1 MNFKYALIFLAA
13 FLLSACASLNDPF
26 EIFKSHTPSI
36 ETSQVIDENRFI
48 EEFSIKAKFAYSID
62 SKGGS
67 GRLIWRYENNQD
79 EIDIFSP
86 FNNQIAKIIFST
98 KEKKII
104 DANGKILSGDDFDHY
119 IQSLFGKNISPDLFR
134 HLITNHIERI
144 KDLHREDNQLNRAT
158 HFYNDEWN
166 IVINAF
172 RTQDKL
178 TIPSKI
184 SISQGTFSFNFIVE
198 EIINIAGK

>member
-1 MNFKYALIFLAA
+1 MNFKYALFFLAA
-13 FLLSACASLNDPF
+13 FILSACASLNDPF
-26 EIFKSHTPSI
+26 EIFKSQTSSI

-48 EEFSIKAKFAYSID
+48 EKFSIKAKFAYSVD

-86 FNNQIAKIIFST
+86 FNSQIAKIIYSD

-119 IQSLFGKNISPDLFR
+119 IQNLFGKNISPDLFR
-134 HLITNHIERI
+134 DLITNHAERI
-144 KDLHREDNQLNRAT
+144 QYLHREDNRLNRAT

-172 RTQDKL
+172 KTQDKL

>member
-26 EIFKSHTPSI
+26 EIFKSYTPSI

-86 FNNQIAKIIFST
+86 FNNQIAKIIYST

-104 DANGKILSGDDFDHY
+104 DVNGKILSGDDFDHY

-134 HLITNHIERI
+134 HLITNHIEQI
-144 KDLHREDNQLNRAT
+144 KDLHREDNQLNRTT

-172 RTQDKL
+172 RTQGKL

>member
-1 MNFKYALIFLAA
+1 LNFKYALIFLAA

-104 DANGKILSGDDFDHY
+104 DANGKILSGDDFDYY

-144 KDLHREDNQLNRAT
+144 KDLHREDNQLNRTT

-172 RTQDKL
+172 RTQDQL

>member
-1 MNFKYALIFLAA
+1 MNFKYALFFLAA
-13 FLLSACASLNDPF
+13 FVLSACASLNDPF

-144 KDLHREDNQLNRAT
+144 KDLHREDNQLNRTT

>member
-86 FNNQIAKIIFST
+86 FNNQIAKIIYST

-144 KDLHREDNQLNRAT
+144 KDLHREDNQLNRTT

>member
-1 MNFKYALIFLAA
+1 LNFKYALFFLAA
-13 FLLSACASLNDPF
+13 FILSACASLNDPF
-26 EIFKSHTPSI
+26 EIFKSQTSSI
-36 ETSQVIDENRFI
+36 ETSQAIDENRFI
-48 EEFSIKAKFAYSID
+48 EKFSIKAKFAYSVD

-86 FNNQIAKIIFST
+86 FNSQIAKIIYSD

-104 DANGKILSGDDFDHY
+104 DANGKILAGDDFDHY
-119 IQSLFGKNISPDLFR
+119 IQNLFGKNISPDLFR
-134 HLITNHIERI
+134 DLITNHAERI
-144 KDLHREDNQLNRAT
+144 QYLHREDNRLNRAT

-172 RTQDKL
+172 KTQNKL

-184 SISQGTFSFNFIVE
+184 LISQGTFSFNFIVE

>member
-1 MNFKYALIFLAA
+1 LNFKYALIFLAA

-26 EIFKSHTPSI
+26 EIFKSHAPSI

-144 KDLHREDNQLNRAT
+144 KDLHREDNQLNRTT

-184 SISQGTFSFNFIVE
+184 LISQGTFSFNFIVE

>member
-1 MNFKYALIFLAA
+1 LNFKYALIFLAA

-98 KEKKII
+98 KEKKIV

-144 KDLHREDNQLNRAT
+144 KDLHREDNQLNRTT

>member
-1 MNFKYALIFLAA
+1 LNFKYALIFLAA

-26 EIFKSHTPSI
+26 EVFKSHAPSI

-67 GRLIWRYENNQD
+67 GRLIWHYENNQD

-144 KDLHREDNQLNRAT
+144 KDLHREDNQLNRTT

>member
-1 MNFKYALIFLAA
+1 MNLFSALFLVAA
-13 FLLSACASLNDPF
+13 LFFSGCSTLNDPF
-26 EIFKSHTPSI
+26 EIFKSHSPAI
-36 ETSQVIDENRFI
+36 ETLQAIDENRFI
-48 EEFSIKAKFAYSID
+48 EKFSIKAKFAYSVD

-86 FNNQIAKIIFST
+86 FNSQVAKIIYSSND
-98 KEKKII
+98 KLII
-104 DANGKILSGDDFDHY
+104 DANGKVLSGDDFDRY

-134 HLITNHIERI
+134 HLITNHVDQI
-144 KDLHREDNQLNRAT
+144 KNLHKDENQLNRPT

-166 IVINAF
+166 ILINAF
-172 RTQDKL
+172 KTQDGL

-184 SISQGTFSFNFIVE
+184 SITQGTFSFNFIVE

>member
-1 MNFKYALIFLAA
+1 MNFKYAQFFLAP
-13 FLLSACASLNDPF
+13 FFLSACATLNDPF
-26 EIFKSHTPSI
+26 EIFKSHALTI
-36 ETSQVIDENRFI
+36 ETPQAINENRFI
-48 EEFSIKAKFAYSID
+48 EEFSIKAKFSYSVD

-86 FNNQIAKIIFST
+86 FNNQIAKIIYSS

-104 DANGKILSGDDFDHY
+104 DVNGKVLSGNDFDHY
-119 IQSLFGKNISPDLFR
+119 IQTLFGKNISPDLFR

-144 KDLHREDNQLNRAT
+144 KDLHKEDNQLNRAT
-158 HFYNDEWN
+158 HFYNDEWK

-172 RTQDKL
+172 KTQDKH

-184 SISQGTFSFNFIVE
+184 SISQGTFNFNFIVE

>member
-1 MNFKYALIFLAA
+1 VAALFL
-13 FLLSACASLNDPF
+13 SGCITLNDPF
-26 EIFKSHTPSI
+26 EIFRNHSPAI
-36 ETSQVIDENRFI
+36 QASQVIDEYRSI
-48 EEFSIKAKFAYSID
+48 DQFSIKAKFAYSLD

-86 FNNQIAKIIFST
+86 FNNQVAKIVYSSND
-98 KEKKII
+98 KHII
-104 DANGKILSGDDFDHY
+104 DANGKVLSGDDFDHY

-134 HLITNHIERI
+134 YLITNQVDRI
-144 KDLHREDNQLNRAT
+144 KNIRKDENQLNRPT

-166 IVINAF
+166 ILITAF
-172 RTQDKL
+172 KTQDGF

-184 SISQGTFSFNFIVE
+184 SINEGKFSFNFIVE

>member
-1 MNFKYALIFLAA
+1 MNFFNALFLVAA
-13 FLLSACASLNDPF
+13 LFFSGCSTLNDPF
-26 EIFKSHTPSI
+26 EIFKSHSPAI
-36 ETSQVIDENRFI
+36 ETLQAIDENRFI
-48 EEFSIKAKFAYSID
+48 EKFSIKAKFAYSVD

-86 FNNQIAKIIFST
+86 FNSQVAKIIYSSND
-98 KEKKII
+98 KRII
-104 DANGKILSGDDFDHY
+104 DANGKVLSGDDFDRY

-134 HLITNHIERI
+134 HLITNHVDQI
-144 KDLHREDNQLNRAT
+144 KNLHKDENQLNRTT

-166 IVINAF
+166 ILINAF
-172 RTQDKL
+172 KTQDGL
-178 TIPSKI
+178 TIPSRI
-184 SISQGTFSFNFIVE
+184 SITQGTFSFNFIVE

>member
-1 MNFKYALIFLAA
+1 LNFKYALIFLAA

-144 KDLHREDNQLNRAT
+144 KDLRREDNQLNRTT

>member
-1 MNFKYALIFLAA
+1 LNFKYALIFLAA
-13 FLLSACASLNDPF
+13 FLLSACASLQDPF
-26 EIFKSHTPSI
+26 EVFKSHVPSI

-48 EEFSIKAKFAYSID
+48 EEFSIKAKFAYSIE

-67 GRLIWRYENNQD
+67 GRLIWRYKNNQD

-86 FNNQIAKIIFST
+86 FNNQIAKIIYST

-104 DANGKILSGDDFDHY
+104 DANGKILSGVEFDQY
-119 IQSLFGKNISPDLFR
+119 VNGLFGKNISPDLFR
-134 HLITNHIERI
+134 HLITNHVERI
-144 KDLHREDNQLNRAT
+144 KNLHKEDNQFNRTT
-158 HFYNDEWN
+158 HFYNDEWD
-166 IVINAF
+166 IVIHAF
-172 RTQDKL
+172 KTQDKL

-184 SISQGTFSFNFIVE
+184 SITQGTFSLNFIVE

>member
-1 MNFKYALIFLAA
+1 VNFKYALIFLLA

-26 EIFKSHTPSI
+26 EIFKSHPPSI
-36 ETSQVIDENRFI
+36 EISQVSDENQFI

-86 FNNQIAKIIFST
+86 FNTQIAKIIYSAQ
-98 KEKKII
+98 EKKII
-104 DANGKILSGDDFDHY
+104 DAHGKILSDDDFDHY
-119 IQSLFGKNISPDLFR
+119 IQTLFGKNISPDLFR
-134 HLITNHIERI
+134 HLITNHVELI
-144 KDLHREDNQLNRAT
+144 KDLRREDNQFNRAT
-158 HFYNDEWN
+158 HFYNDEWD

-172 RTQDKL
+172 KTQDKL

-184 SISQGTFSFNFIVE
+184 SISQGTFNFNFIVE

>member
-1 MNFKYALIFLAA
+1 MNLFSALFLVAA
-13 FLLSACASLNDPF
+13 LFFSGCSTLSDPF
-26 EIFKSHTPSI
+26 EIFKSHSPAI
-36 ETSQVIDENRFI
+36 ETLQAIDENRFI
-48 EEFSIKAKFAYSID
+48 EKFSIKAKFAYSVD

-86 FNNQIAKIIFST
+86 FNSQVAKIIYSSND
-98 KEKKII
+98 KRII
-104 DANGKILSGDDFDHY
+104 DANVKVLSGDDFDRY

-134 HLITNHIERI
+134 HLITNHVDQI
-144 KDLHREDNQLNRAT
+144 KNLHKDENQLNRTT

-166 IVINAF
+166 ILINAF
-172 RTQDKL
+172 KTQDGL

-184 SISQGTFSFNFIVE
+184 SITQGTFSFNFIVE

>member
-26 EIFKSHTPSI
+26 EIFKSHASSI

-144 KDLHREDNQLNRAT
+144 KDLHREDNQLNRTT

-184 SISQGTFSFNFIVE
+184 SVSQGAFSFNFIVE

>member
-1 MNFKYALIFLAA
+1 MNFKYAQFFLAP
-13 FLLSACASLNDPF
+13 FFLSACATLNDPF
-26 EIFKSHTPSI
+26 EIFKSHAPTI
-36 ETSQVIDENRFI
+36 ETSQAINENRFI
-48 EEFSIKAKFAYSID
+48 EEFSIKAKFSYSVD

-86 FNNQIAKIIFST
+86 FNNQIAKIIYSA

-104 DANGKILSGDDFDHY
+104 DANGKVLSGDDFDHY

-144 KDLHREDNQLNRAT
+144 KDLHKEDNQLNRAT
-158 HFYNDEWN
+158 HFYNDEWR

-172 RTQDKL
+172 KTQGKH

-184 SISQGTFSFNFIVE
+184 SISQGTFNFNFIVE

>member
-26 EIFKSHTPSI
+26 EVFKSHAPSI

-67 GRLIWRYENNQD
+67 GRLIWHYENNQD

-144 KDLHREDNQLNRAT
+144 KDLHREDNQLNRTT

>member
-1 MNFKYALIFLAA
+1 MNFKYAQFFLAP
-13 FLLSACASLNDPF
+13 FFLSACATLNDPF
-26 EIFKSHTPSI
+26 EIFKSHAPSI
-36 ETSQVIDENRFI
+36 ETPQAINENRFI
-48 EEFSIKAKFAYSID
+48 EEFSIKAKFSYSVD
-62 SKGGS
+62 SRGGS

-86 FNNQIAKIIFST
+86 FNNQIAKIIYSA

-104 DANGKILSGDDFDHY
+104 DANGKVLSDDDFDHY
-119 IQSLFGKNISPDLFR
+119 IQTLFGKNISPDLFR

-144 KDLHREDNQLNRAT
+144 KDLQKEDNQLNRAT
-158 HFYNDEWN
+158 HFYNDEWK

-172 RTQDKL
+172 KTQDKH

-184 SISQGTFSFNFIVE
+184 SISQGTFNFNFIVE

>member
-1 MNFKYALIFLAA
+1 M
-13 FLLSACASLNDPF
+13 LSACATLNDPF
-26 EIFKSHTPSI
+26 EIFKSNKASI
-36 ETSQVIDENRFI
+36 ETLQAIDEDRFV
-48 EEFSIKAKFAYSID
+48 EKFSIKAKFAYSLD
-62 SKGGS
+62 AKGGS

-86 FNNQIAKIIFST
+86 FNSQIAKIIYSNQG
-98 KEKKII
+98 KKII
-104 DANGKILSGDDFDHY
+104 DTNGKVFSGHDFDQY
-119 IQSLFGKNISPDLFR
+119 VQALFGKSISPDLFR

-144 KDLHREDNQLNRAT
+144 SDLRKESNQLNRAT
-158 HFYNDEWN
+158 HFYNDEWQ

-172 RTQDKL
+172 KTQDGL

-184 SISQGTFSFNFIVE
+184 SITQGTFSFNFMVE

>member
-1 MNFKYALIFLAA
+1 MNFFNALFLVAA
-13 FLLSACASLNDPF
+13 LFFSGCSTLNDPF
-26 EIFKSHTPSI
+26 EIFKSHSPAI
-36 ETSQVIDENRFI
+36 ETLQAIDENRFI
-48 EEFSIKAKFAYSID
+48 EKFSIKAKFAYSVD

-86 FNNQIAKIIFST
+86 FNSQVAKIIYSSHD
-98 KEKKII
+98 KRII
-104 DANGKILSGDDFDHY
+104 DANGKILSGDDFDRY

-134 HLITNHIERI
+134 HLITNHVDQI
-144 KDLHREDNQLNRAT
+144 KNLHKDENQLNRTT

-166 IVINAF
+166 ILINAF
-172 RTQDKL
+172 KTQDGL
-178 TIPSKI
+178 TIPSRI
-184 SISQGTFSFNFIVE
+184 SITQGTFSFNFIVE

>member
-26 EIFKSHTPSI
+26 EIFKSHAPSI
-36 ETSQVIDENRFI
+36 ETSEVIDENRFI

-144 KDLHREDNQLNRAT
+144 KDLHREDNQLNRTT

-184 SISQGTFSFNFIVE
+184 SVSQGAFSFNFIVE

>member
-1 MNFKYALIFLAA
+1 MNFKYALFFLAA

-144 KDLHREDNQLNRAT
+144 KDLHREDNQLNRTT

>member
-26 EIFKSHTPSI
+26 EVFKSHAPSI

-144 KDLHREDNQLNRAT
+144 KDLHREDNQFNRTT

-172 RTQDKL
+172 RTQNKL

>member
-1 MNFKYALIFLAA
+1 LNFKYAQFLLVP
-13 FLLSACASLNDPF
+13 FFLSACATLNDPF
-26 EIFKSHTPSI
+26 EIFKSHAPSI
-36 ETSQVIDENRFI
+36 ETPQAINENRFI
-48 EEFSIKAKFAYSID
+48 EEFSIKAKFSYSVD

-67 GRLIWRYENNQD
+67 GRLIWRYENNKD

-86 FNNQIAKIIFST
+86 FNNQIAKIIYSA

-104 DANGKILSGDDFDHY
+104 DANGKVLSGDDFDHY
-119 IQSLFGKNISPDLFR
+119 IQTLFGKNISPDLFR

-144 KDLHREDNQLNRAT
+144 KDLHKEDSQLNRAT
-158 HFYNDEWN
+158 HFYNDEWR

-172 RTQDKL
+172 KTQDKH

-184 SISQGTFSFNFIVE
+184 SISQGTFNFNFIVE

>member
-1 MNFKYALIFLAA
+1 MNFKYAQFFLAP
-13 FLLSACASLNDPF
+13 FFLSACATLNDPF
-26 EIFKSHTPSI
+26 EIFKSHAPSI
-36 ETSQVIDENRFI
+36 ETPQAINENRFI
-48 EEFSIKAKFAYSID
+48 EEFSIKAKFSYSVD

-86 FNNQIAKIIFST
+86 FNNQIAKIIYSS

-104 DANGKILSGDDFDHY
+104 DVNGKVLSGNDFDHY
-119 IQSLFGKNISPDLFR
+119 IQTLFGKNISPDLFR

-144 KDLHREDNQLNRAT
+144 KDLHKEDNQLNRAT
-158 HFYNDEWN
+158 HFYNDEWR

-172 RTQDKL
+172 KTQGKH

-184 SISQGTFSFNFIVE
+184 SISQGTFNFNFIVE